1 MLLFGG
7 TAMNNLCG
15 AFLSL
20 ARSLLTALV
29 LTLTLLGAVY
39 CSDDLLVSKS
49 VVFSVFC
56 AMLVLGSY
64 FLSRQT
70 SDLLLYVQAVREF
83 VVEAVIVACQCDGET
98 TGDGGGEGE
107 RLTGGG
113 GENGS
118 EVKDVKSVYLSVP
131 DSSMG
136 SLEASLSSGES
147 GSLGSVAG

>member
-1 MLLFGG
+1 M
-7 TAMNNLCG
+7 
-15 AFLSL
+15 
-20 ARSLLTALV
+20 

-64 FLSRQT
+64 LLSRQT

-98 TGDGGGEGE
+98 TGGGGGEGE
-107 RLTGGG
+107 RLMGGG